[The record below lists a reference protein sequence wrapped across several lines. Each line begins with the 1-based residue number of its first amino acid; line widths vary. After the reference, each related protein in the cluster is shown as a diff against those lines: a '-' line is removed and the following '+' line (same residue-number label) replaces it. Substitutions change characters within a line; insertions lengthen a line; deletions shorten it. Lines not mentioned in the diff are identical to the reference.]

1 VRVNLLVLALLL
13 QLRAWPQCLSLVSIT
28 VTPANQ
34 TIAKGTTQQ
43 FVATGTYTN
52 GQVTVTA
59 DISAIVSW
67 SSSNSL
73 VVSINSSGLA
83 TGLAPGGVTVQAS
96 SSGVSGSAGL
106 TVTAVI
112 FPGITYDMWIDF
124 EHNPLGSAVTAS
136 ALANS
141 THGTAGSWDVS
152 QSRSLLTVVG
162 AGEDPSHA
170 VTGDTGTRGLA
181 VNLVPGGQ
189 EYIQWN
195 LPADKHALSFGLWY
209 RTYQSSPWDEGP
221 HVITLY
227 NNAYGPLF
235 RFSDERSGVNNARQF
250 RISPSNSAIVG
261 ISDTTWYWLTMK
273 WVQGGSGIASVYDSN
288 LNLVGTVTFSD
299 TVNVPTQAILLG
311 NSASEQAR
319 AGQSVYID
327 DVIIDY
333 TNTVFPL
340 LPAKIQ

>member
-1 VRVNLLVLALLL
+1 MHVRVNLVFLEFLLPR
-13 QLRAWPQCLSLVSIT
+13 RACPEGLPVVAIT

-124 EHNPLGSAVTAS
+124 EHNPLGSAGTAS
-136 ALANS
+136 ALAKC
-141 THGTAGSWDVS
+141 THTKA
-152 QSRSLLTVVG
+152 
-162 AGEDPSHA
+162 
-170 VTGDTGTRGLA
+170 
-181 VNLVPGGQ
+181 GGQ
-189 EYIQWN
+189 
-195 LPADKHALSFGLWY
+195 
-209 RTYQSSPWDEGP
+209 
-221 HVITLY
+221 
-227 NNAYGPLF
+227 
-235 RFSDERSGVNNARQF
+235 GV
-250 RISPSNSAIVG
+250 
-261 ISDTTWYWLTMK
+261 K
-273 WVQGGSGIASVYDSN
+273 
-288 LNLVGTVTFSD
+288 
-299 TVNVPTQAILLG
+299 
-311 NSASEQAR
+311 
-319 AGQSVYID
+319 
-327 DVIIDY
+327 
-333 TNTVFPL
+333 
-340 LPAKIQ
+340 